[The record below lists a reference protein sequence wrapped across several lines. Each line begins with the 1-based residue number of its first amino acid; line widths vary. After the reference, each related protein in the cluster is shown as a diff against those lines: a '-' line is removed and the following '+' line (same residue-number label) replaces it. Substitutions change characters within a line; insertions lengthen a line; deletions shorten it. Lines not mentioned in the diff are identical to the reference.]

1 MGVHTGGSQGGGS
14 EDSAG
19 RSDVVAI
26 DSELPAGAVYHLEVF
41 KHQLRTRQEYS
52 INAAFRFRLSH
63 IKWCH
68 WQHEDQLMKY
78 RGGAEE
84 ITVVGVAGLAA
95 LIAGQDTDHPS
106 FEGYNPSH
114 RVRNGLDWIMD
125 PENRWID
132 FSGVRERVFENNVD
146 YKLTELASKM
156 RSRWA
161 WKSLT

>member
-1 MGVHTGGSQGGGS
+1 MRI
-14 EDSAG
+14 A
-19 RSDVVAI
+19 
-26 DSELPAGAVYHLEVF
+26 PGAPTWWPLILNCQRERCTILEVF

-52 INAAFRFRLSH
+52 INAAFDFDFH

-68 WQHEDQLMKY
+68 WQHEKQLMQY

-114 RVRNGLDWIMD
+114 RVRNGLALDHGPNEPMD
-125 PENRWID
+125 
-132 FSGVRERVFENNVD
+132 
-146 YKLTELASKM
+146 
-156 RSRWA
+156 
-161 WKSLT
+161 